1 MKKERLILT
10 VSGVLAGLLI
20 GMVLPIGE
28 VPENAIFK
36 PKGREWECITPEP
49 VQSLLTDKS
58 RCWMCGN
65 DDRSL
70 MGMYRGKDDLGVLC
84 LNDWYVLPMDIRNL
98 DENGNP
104 VPVCGMS
111 MGMTS
116 TGESGCTLHTE
127 KNPNRGISQVTI
139 DYGKKKDF
147 DSRTVQKHL
156 CQNCMDKLLEVMEV
170 YGYVQEEPK
179 PRELCL
185 IDFQT
190 MELYS
195 LQDEKCTY
203 YIRDYYVRIDSGEDK
218 EITAVYAPDIEKK

>member
-1 MKKERLILT
+1 MKKECLIIT
-10 VSGVLAGLLI
+10 VSGFLAGILI
-20 GMVLPIGE
+20 GMVSPIGE
-28 VPENAIFK
+28 VQENAIFK
-36 PKGREWECITPEP
+36 SKVMGWECIEPKP
-49 VQSLLTDKS
+49 VQSQLTDKS

-65 DDRSL
+65 DDQSL
-70 MGMYRGKDDLGVLC
+70 IGMYRGKDDLGVLC
-84 LNDWYVLPMDIRNL
+84 LNDWYVLAMDIRNL

-104 VPVCGMS
+104 VSVCGMS

-116 TGESGCTLHTE
+116 TGEDGCTLHTE

-147 DSRTVQKHL
+147 DSQTVQKHL
-156 CQNCMDKLLEVMEV
+156 CQNCLDKLLEVMEV

-195 LQDEKCTY
+195 LQDEKSVY
-203 YIRDYYVRIDSGEDK
+203 YIRDYYVQIDSGERK